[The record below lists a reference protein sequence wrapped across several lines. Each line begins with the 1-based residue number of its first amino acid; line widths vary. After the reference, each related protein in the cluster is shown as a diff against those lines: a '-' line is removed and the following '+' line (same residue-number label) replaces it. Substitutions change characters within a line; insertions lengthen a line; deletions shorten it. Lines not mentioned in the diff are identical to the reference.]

1 MRRRLVLLV
10 VATTSLVLAAF
21 LVPLAL
27 LVRASAAD
35 RAVGAATV
43 DLQAVAP
50 LITAAGPGVLQSA
63 LDEANRTNQHQITVF
78 LPDHR
83 TVGAP
88 AIRTAAVDLAASGR
102 SLTAPVPGGREVLV
116 AVAGLPGGVAVLRTE
131 VDDDELYRGVT
142 RAWLVLGLLGLG
154 LLVVSAGVADR
165 LGSSLVRP
173 LRGVVEVVHHLA
185 AGDLVARARPAGPP
199 EVRQVGA
206 GINHLGARIV
216 ELLARERETVAD
228 LSHRLRTPLTALRID
243 AEALADP
250 DERARIRY
258 DLDALERTVDGI
270 IHAARRPAQDGS
282 SACDAS
288 EVVADRIRFWS
299 ALAEEE
305 RRPVDYRIS
314 PVPVPVRVGPQD
326 LSACVDALLGNVFAH
341 TPEGTGLAVELVGRA
356 GGGGRLV
363 IADDGPGLP
372 DPVLLGRGHSGT
384 GSTGLGLDI
393 VRRTARDSGGVVHIG
408 RTETGG
414 ALVTVDF
421 GAPLATTVPRSRRA
435 SRPRWT

>member
-10 VATTSLVLAAF
+10 VATTSLIVVAF

-35 RAVGAATV
+35 RAVDTASV
-43 DLQAVAP
+43 ELQAVAP
-50 LITAAGPGVLQSA
+50 LVASADPATLQTA
-63 LDEANRTNQHQITVF
+63 LDDANQGGGHQITVY
-78 LPDHR
+78 LPDNR
-83 TVGAP
+83 IVGAP
-88 AIRTAAVDLAASGR
+88 APRSAAVALAATGR

-116 AVAGLPGGVAVLRTE
+116 AVAGLPGGVAVLRT
-131 VDDDELYRGVT
+131 VVSDAELYRGVG

-154 LLVVSAGVADR
+154 LLAVSAFVADR
-165 LGSSLVRP
+165 LGAALVRP
-173 LRGVVEVVHHLA
+173 LGAVVAVVHHLA
-185 AGDLVARARPAGPP
+185 GGDLAARARPGGPP

-206 GINHLGARIV
+206 GLNHLAGRID

-243 AEALADP
+243 ADALADP
-250 DERARIRY
+250 YERDRLRA
-258 DLDALERTVDGI
+258 DLDALERTVDDI
-270 IHAARRPAQDGS
+270 IRAARRGAGKG
-282 SACDAS
+282 ACDAS
-288 EVVADRIRFWS
+288 AVVAERVRFWS

-305 RRPVDYRIS
+305 RRPVEYRIS
-314 PVPVPVRVGPQD
+314 PVPVPVRVGQHD

-341 TPEGTGLAVELVGRA
+341 TPEGTGLAVRLTGRH

-363 IADDGPGLP
+363 IADDGPGMP
-372 DPVLLGRGHSGT
+372 DPAMLGRGRSGT

-393 VRRTARDSGGVVHIG
+393 VRRTARDSGGTVTIG

-421 GAPLATTVPRSRRA
+421 GPPALSSGR
-435 SRPRWT
+435 